1 MKLARIIAAAVMA
14 TPIIACG
21 APQLV
26 QTPLVTDKG
35 EVKVSV
41 FRDGSIRIDNQLVRL
56 SDIDGHLA
64 KASAEQKV
72 IWYYREGPDQQPTD
86 QQMEAFDAIID
97 AGGRYRMP
105 LRLFATSDFSESID
119 D

>member
-1 MKLARIIAAAVMA
+1 VKLARIIPAAVMA
-14 TPIIACG
+14 APIIACG
-21 APQLV
+21 APQLD
-26 QTPLVTDKG
+26 QKPLVTDKD
-35 EVKVSV
+35 ELKVSV

-56 SDIDGHLA
+56 SDIDGYLA
-64 KASAEQKV
+64 TASSEQKV

-86 QQMEAFDAIID
+86 QQMEAFEAIID